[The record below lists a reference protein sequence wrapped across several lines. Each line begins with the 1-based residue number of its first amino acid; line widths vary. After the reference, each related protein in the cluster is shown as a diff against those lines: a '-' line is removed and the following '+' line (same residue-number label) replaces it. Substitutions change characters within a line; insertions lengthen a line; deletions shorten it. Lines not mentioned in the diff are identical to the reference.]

1 MVRAVVDTNVF
12 VSGTTGHSYPAQVI
26 DAWRKE
32 RYVLITSPA
41 IIEEISAVLRRA
53 EIRKFTG
60 LAEKDI
66 REIIDTLMTKAFVS
80 PGEVKVNVIKD
91 DPDDDKFLASALK
104 GIADYI
110 VSGDKHLLSRRP
122 PHAIF
127 HQASLLM
134 QLDKFNVR

>member
-91 DPDDDKFLASALK
+91 DPDDDKFLASALE

-122 PHAIF
+122 PPCNI
-127 HQASLLM
+127 SSS
-134 QLDKFNVR
+134 KSFNAT